1 MTEPDL
7 RKRLAAILAADVE
20 GYSRLMAADEMAT
33 LTQLDAGRARFR
45 KHVSAHG
52 GRVVDTAGDSV
63 LAVFET
69 ASGAVNAALAMQH
82 EQSVDERSAM
92 RFRIGV
98 HLGDIIEKADGT
110 VYGDGVNI
118 AARLQSLAD
127 PGGVMVSDVVYGAV
141 RDRIAAVFED
151 RGEHTVKN
159 IARPVRTFRI
169 PGGAV
174 DSRKAQPAAG
184 KRKRSIAVLPFNNM
198 SGDPEQEYFADGIT
212 EDIITLLSKHR
223 WLYVI
228 ARNSTFAYKGRSI
241 DVRRVAQDLSADYV
255 VEGSVRKA
263 GNRVR
268 ITAQLLDGATGA
280 HIWAERYD
288 RDLEDIFAV
297 QDEVTGAIV
306 ARIEPELGEVER
318 QRVQRKPTENLD
330 AWDCYHL
337 GLSHMYRFD
346 RQGNLEAQ
354 RLFRCAIDFDP
365 NFAEAHARLAY
376 CAVLQMVYFDALP
389 TSESL
394 DDALAI
400 ARRAASIDERDA
412 FAHLAVARVHLAR
425 REYDEAL
432 AECRTSIDLNPTLA
446 QAYCA
451 MGDALSYAG
460 KVEDALPQFD
470 KALKLSPQDPWR
482 WAFYSYQALAHIFL
496 GHYERA
502 VEAARAALRVPN
514 CQYWAN
520 AHLAAALGHLN
531 RVPEARAAL
540 HDLMARKPGFT
551 VGYARDH
558 LFYIEDPQQLERY
571 LDGLR
576 KAGVPD

>member
-1 MTEPDL
+1 
-7 RKRLAAILAADVE
+7 
-20 GYSRLMAADEMAT
+20 MAADEMAT
-33 LTQLDAGRARFR
+33 LTQLDAGRACFR
-45 KHVSAHG
+45 KHAGAYG

-63 LAVFET
+63 LAIFET
-69 ASGAVNAALAMQH
+69 ASGAVNAALAVQQ
-82 EQSVDERSAM
+82 EQPSGEHTPM

-127 PGGVMVSDVVYGAV
+127 AGGVMVSDVVYGAV
-141 RDRIAAVFED
+141 RDRIAAAFED
-151 RGEHTVKN
+151 CGEHTVKN
-159 IARPVRTFRI
+159 IARPVRTFRV
-169 PGGAV
+169 PASAV
-174 DSRKAQPAAG
+174 HGRKAEPTTG
-184 KRKRSIAVLPFNNM
+184 KRKRSIAILPFNNM

-223 WLYVI
+223 WLFVV
-228 ARNSTFAYKGRSI
+228 ARNSTFAYKGSSI
-241 DVRRVAQDLSADYV
+241 DVRRAAQDLNADYV

-268 ITAQLLDGATGA
+268 VTAQLLDGATGA

-288 RDLEDIFAV
+288 RELEDIFAV
-297 QDEVTGAIV
+297 QDELTGAIS
-306 ARIEPELGEVER
+306 ARIEPELGEIER
-318 QRVQRKPTENLD
+318 QRVQRKPTDNLD

-346 RQGNLEAQ
+346 RHGNLEAQ
-354 RLFRCAIDFDP
+354 RLFRRAIDFDSG
-365 NFAEAHARLAY
+365 FAEAHARLAY
-376 CAVLQMVYFDALP
+376 CAVLQMVYFDSLP

-394 DDALAI
+394 DEALAI
-400 ARRAASIDERDA
+400 ARRAASLDERDA

-425 REYDEAL
+425 REYDDAL
-432 AECRTSIDLNPTLA
+432 AECRASIELNPTLA

-460 KVEDALPQFD
+460 KIEQAIAYFD
-470 KALKLSPQDPWR
+470 KAVKLSPQDPWR
-482 WAFYSYQALAHIFL
+482 WAFYSYQALAYIFL
-496 GHYERA
+496 GQYERA
-502 VEAARAALRVPN
+502 VDISRSALRVPN

-520 AHLAAALGHLN
+520 AHLTAALGHLN
-531 RVPEARAAL
+531 RLAEARAAL
-540 HDLMARKPGFT
+540 EELMTRKPGFT
-551 VGYARDH
+551 VGYAKDH
-558 LFYIEDPQQLERY
+558 LFYIEDARQLDGY

>member
-1 MTEPDL
+1 
-7 RKRLAAILAADVE
+7 
-20 GYSRLMAADEMAT
+20 MAE
-33 LTQLDAGRARFR
+33 
-45 KHVSAHG
+45 
-52 GRVVDTAGDSV
+52 
-63 LAVFET
+63 
-69 ASGAVNAALAMQH
+69 
-82 EQSVDERSAM
+82 
-92 RFRIGV
+92 
-98 HLGDIIEKADGT
+98 
-110 VYGDGVNI
+110 
-118 AARLQSLAD
+118 
-127 PGGVMVSDVVYGAV
+127 
-141 RDRIAAVFED
+141 
-151 RGEHTVKN
+151 
-159 IARPVRTFRI
+159 
-169 PGGAV
+169 
-174 DSRKAQPAAG
+174 
-184 KRKRSIAVLPFNNM
+184 
-198 SGDPEQEYFADGIT
+198 
-212 EDIITLLSKHR
+212 
-223 WLYVI
+223 
-228 ARNSTFAYKGRSI
+228 
-241 DVRRVAQDLSADYV
+241 DLSADYV

-268 ITAQLLDGATGA
+268 VTAQLLDGATGA
-280 HIWAERYD
+280 HIWADRYD

-297 QDEVTGAIV
+297 QDEVTGAIA
-306 ARIEPELGEVER
+306 ARIEPELGEIER

-400 ARRAASIDERDA
+400 ARRAAAIDERDA

-432 AECRTSIDLNPTLA
+432 AECRTSIELNPTLA

-460 KVEDALPQFD
+460 KVEDALAQFD
-470 KALKLSPQDPWR
+470 KALRLSPQDPWR
-482 WAFYSYQALAHIFL
+482 WAFFSYQALAYIFL
-496 GHYERA
+496 GQYERA
-502 VEAARAALRVPN
+502 VEPARAALRVPN

-531 RVPEARAAL
+531 RAAEAKAAL
-540 HDLMARKPGFT
+540 QDLMARKPGFT

-558 LFYIEDPQQLERY
+558 LFYIEDARQLDRY